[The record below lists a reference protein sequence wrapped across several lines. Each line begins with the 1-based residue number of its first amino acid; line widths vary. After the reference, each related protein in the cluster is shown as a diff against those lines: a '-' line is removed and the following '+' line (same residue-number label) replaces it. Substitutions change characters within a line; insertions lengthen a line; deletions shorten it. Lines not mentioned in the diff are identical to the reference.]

1 MQSYS
6 LWVKRVQWKG
16 YILIYQKISINI
28 QCRLYEEN
36 IWISSLSHKKKKK
49 NPQNEVDHLEE
60 HQCERNDF
68 QEQLCDLDVFS
79 IN

>member
-6 LWVKRVQWKG
+6 LWVKQWKG

-28 QCRLYEEN
+28 QFRVYEDN
-36 IWISSLSHKKKKK
+36 IWISSLSHKKTIL
-49 NPQNEVDHLEE
+49 QNEVDHLEGQ

-68 QEQLCDLDVFS
+68 QEQLCDLDVFLV
-79 IN
+79 N